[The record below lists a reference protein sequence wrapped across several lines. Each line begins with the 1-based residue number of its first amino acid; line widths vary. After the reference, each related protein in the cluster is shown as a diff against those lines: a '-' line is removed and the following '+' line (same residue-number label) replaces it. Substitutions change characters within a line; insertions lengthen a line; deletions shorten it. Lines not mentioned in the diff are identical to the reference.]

1 MNAARGSTVSD
12 DKNASENQ
20 ASENQA
26 SQNQANENQAP
37 PQDGPR
43 ANRID
48 PEFFSSINEFLE
60 LAHKQAARHGP
71 KRVSLAALYGAARF
85 NALVYLDAA
94 NGEAGAQRTAF
105 LDYMTGLYR
114 RVLNE
119 HLDSLGAEHGID
131 VGESELAEEYK
142 ANGYVPGKGFVGT
155 AEA

>member
-1 MNAARGSTVSD
+1 MSEDNKTAGIQSAAHQPAEG
-12 DKNASENQ
+12 
-20 ASENQA
+20 
-26 SQNQANENQAP
+26 QAP
-37 PQDGPR
+37 SQDAPR
-43 ANRID
+43 FNKVD
-48 PEFFSSINEFLE
+48 PEFFSSINEYLE

-94 NGEAGAQRTAF
+94 NGEAGAQRAAF
-105 LDYMTGLYR
+105 LDYMTDLYR

-131 VGESELAEEYK
+131 VGDSELAEEYK
-142 ANGYVPGKGFVGT
+142 ANGYVPGKGFVGN